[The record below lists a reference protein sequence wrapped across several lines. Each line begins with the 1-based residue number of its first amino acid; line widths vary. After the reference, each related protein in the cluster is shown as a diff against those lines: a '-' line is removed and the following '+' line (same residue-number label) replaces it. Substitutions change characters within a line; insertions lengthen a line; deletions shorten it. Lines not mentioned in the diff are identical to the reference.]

1 MVSFH
6 STHTPTCCISL
17 SILINN
23 NLLVKLPRLMF
34 FAPTLRLF
42 CTVATPATSLSTAPT
57 FVSAPTFIFNMSLWI
72 SGWKRMQFRHCKP
85 WRQEEERSYNI
96 FEVYLSSKGSWFIL
110 MSSTPFFSICHK
122 TAILSLP
129 ANLEIAEQE
138 KKKEIWLFMNR
149 ATPNT
154 CYVFRKYK
162 YEHGQKILTEIAF
175 VTQTYSNQFD
185 ELCGLRQIAV

>member
-1 MVSFH
+1 MVSFR

-57 FVSAPTFIFNMSLWI
+57 FVSAPTFIFYMSLWI
-72 SGWKRMQFRHCKP
+72 SGLKRMQFIHCKP
-85 WRQEEERSYNI
+85 WRQEEERRYNI

-129 ANLEIAEQE
+129 ANLEFAEQE
-138 KKKEIWLFMNR
+138 KKKKFDCSWTEQNLTHVTFFENINTSIFLWTKNFDRDCVCN
-149 ATPNT
+149 PN
-154 CYVFRKYK
+154 
-162 YEHGQKILTEIAF
+162 L
-175 VTQTYSNQFD
+175 
-185 ELCGLRQIAV
+185 